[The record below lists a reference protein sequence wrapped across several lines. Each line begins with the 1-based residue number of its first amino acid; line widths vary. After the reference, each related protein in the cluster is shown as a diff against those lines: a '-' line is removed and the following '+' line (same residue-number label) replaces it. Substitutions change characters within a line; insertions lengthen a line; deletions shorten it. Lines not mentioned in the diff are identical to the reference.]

1 MLVAQWEVLRKQ
13 GNSFIRISGKFGF
26 PSSKHVETARNL
38 KVSKFINIHSCMMV
52 LNRCALA
59 IADTRMGFGCT
70 CLSKTIK
77 RRIRTTSKHLN
88 HRSINQQ
95 HASIEETGER
105 ISRRYFDGFPQTDK
119 SFAQIKGHNGHKG
132 HKGTR
137 SSRTSG
143 ARAEHDVQEAFARL
157 AQQKNQQ
164 EPRDPYN
171 FLVLSNAALKPDKVR
186 VLRRELPSFTFRGR
200 RIQEGE
206 HDAVVVVKNL
216 GVVLIEVKA
225 TPTVG
230 NAEDQLERVENF
242 VYTLTRALDVDGKS
256 TKDLHIAGDLDSV
269 GNNPTAMDPDPVGL
283 SAQIDVAASVSR
295 EGTDPD
301 RRDSG
306 VEAHSD
312 RRDSGVEADSGAGNL
327 SGKSLHDPQAVPVVV
342 PVVRVVML
350 PFQHERSP
358 LRKTSHNTIVAHR
371 DKLQQ
376 MDALWNNVVDELVRQ
391 RDVAGCCGVSFG
403 EVKVRLT
410 RCMVGLWAMRVDLE
424 GVVSY
429 KL

>member
-1 MLVAQWEVLRKQ
+1 
-13 GNSFIRISGKFGF
+13 
-26 PSSKHVETARNL
+26 
-38 KVSKFINIHSCMMV
+38 MV
-52 LNRCALA
+52 FNRCALV
-59 IADTRMGFGCT
+59 IADIRTGIGCT
-70 CLSKTIK
+70 CSKTI
-77 RRIRTTSKHLN
+77 RRQLRTRHLD

-105 ISRRYFDGFPQTDK
+105 ISQRYFDGFPQTDK
-119 SFAQIKGHNGHKG
+119 SFAQINGHNGHKG
-132 HKGTR
+132 AR
-137 SSRTSG
+137 SFRTAG
-143 ARAEHDVQEAFARL
+143 AKAEHDVQEAFVRL

-171 FLVLSNAALKPDKVR
+171 FLVLSNVSLKPDKVR

-206 HDAVVVVKNL
+206 HDAVVVVKDL

-242 VYTLTRALDVDGKS
+242 VYTLTRALDVEGKP
-256 TKDLHIAGDLDSV
+256 TKHLPIAE
-269 GNNPTAMDPDPVGL
+269 DPVDL
-283 SAQIDVAASVSR
+283 STQIDVAASVSR
-295 EGTDPD
+295 EGIDPD
-301 RRDSG
+301 RRDWG
-306 VEAHSD
+306 VEADSD
-312 RRDSGVEADSGAGNL
+312 RRDQGVAADSGAGNA
-327 SGKSLHDPQAVPVVV
+327 SESLHDPEAVPVVV
-342 PVVRVVML
+342 PVVRLVVL
-350 PFQHERSP
+350 PFQQERSP
-358 LRKTSHNTIVAHR
+358 RRKTSHNTIVAHR

-403 EVKVRLT
+403 EVMVRLT
-410 RCMVGLWAMRVDLE
+410 RCLIGLWAMRVDLK
-424 GVVSY
+424 GDVSY